1 MIKCNVTLNGIISRG
16 AAIHTNNEGKKQ
28 LGFTV
33 TVVLPGKTGN
43 KPMEVSVRKDG
54 TAAETARFVIG
65 TRIGIEGMLT
75 FRKRNDNLYLNLQAD
90 KVNFNP
96 DNDKDSLEGT
106 LEFRGTIGKQVE
118 EKTDRKGCKYLTF
131 SGFSTEKSGDDFAY
145 TWVRFIR
152 FSAERE
158 PFLNAKAKIQAKGRL
173 ELSVFLERLGI
184 SCRVEEICEWV
195 KEPYS
200 NPSGESGSM
209 DDANYN
215 KSSNSEHS

>member
-1 MIKCNVTLNGIISRG
+1 MIKCNVTLNGIVCRG
-16 AAIHTNNEGKKQ
+16 AAIHTNNEGRKQ
-28 LGFTV
+28 LGFMV
-33 TVVLPGKTGN
+33 TVAIPGKTGN
-43 KPMEVSVRKDG
+43 KQVEVSVRKD
-54 TAAETARFVIG
+54 ETEIETTQFVIG
-65 TRIGIEGMLT
+65 TRVEIEGRLT

-96 DNDKDSLEGT
+96 DNDKDTLEGT
-106 LEFRGTIGKQVE
+106 LEFRGTIGKKVE
-118 EKTDRKGCKYLTF
+118 EKTDRKGNKYLTF

-152 FSAERE
+152 FSAKRE
-158 PFLNAKAKIQAKGRL
+158 SFLNAKAKIQAKGKL
-173 ELSVFLERLGI
+173 ELSIFLERLGI

-195 KEPYS
+195 KESYS
-200 NPSGESGSM
+200 NPFGESGSM